1 MLLCLAVVGQGGGQA
16 GRWALSAAAG
26 SQGGSRDWSIHCTTC
41 IRSDDAGL
49 ICCAQLT
56 RKGSGQRRIHRLCAV
71 AALQAQPAASGTA
84 GVVGCPG
91 GQVDASG
98 RTAAYA
104 STSQSKLAG
113 VEVVWLPVPPWQH
126 LNKWQHAVVKRKA
139 LPEAVQRQA
148 RAGAGCTIW
157 CSTRGSELQGQ
168 REKLLQTETQHMCD
182 AEHLTRS
189 L

>member
-1 MLLCLAVVGQGGGQA
+1 MQLYIGRRASAGQAMLLCLAVVGQGGGQA

-26 SQGGSRDWSIHCTTC
+26 SQGGSRDWSVHCTTC
-41 IRSDDAGL
+41 IRSDNAGL

-98 RTAAYA
+98 RTTAYA

-126 LNKWQHAVVKRKA
+126 LKVAAHCCQTQGPPLSCAAPGMSRCRLHNMVLW
-139 LPEAVQRQA
+139 L
-148 RAGAGCTIW
+148 
-157 CSTRGSELQGQ
+157 RGLNCKG
-168 REKLLQTETQHMCD
+168 RGRNC
-182 AEHLTRS
+182 
-189 L
+189 